1 MKNKLSVALLA
12 GIALSVTSCASILT
26 GTKDKIT
33 FNSTPEGA
41 KVFHKGLEKCK
52 TPCTAEIPRSLSKQ
66 MVTFEKEG
74 FNTKEVKLTKT
85 FNPVTLVNILL
96 GGAIGV
102 GIDAATGSL
111 TKYSPKAYQNRARA
125 EKLI

>member
-1 MKNKLSVALLA
+1 MKNKLFAALLL
-12 GIALSVTSCASILT
+12 GITLSATSCATILT

-33 FNSTPEGA
+33 FNTTPEGA
-41 KVFHKGLEKCK
+41 KVMHKGIEKCT

-74 FNTKEVKLTKT
+74 FNSKEMKLTKS
-85 FNPVTLVNILL
+85 FNPVSLVNILL
-96 GGAIGV
+96 GGVIGV

-111 TKYSPKAYQNRARA
+111 TKYSPKAYKVELEA
-125 EKLI
+125 K

>member
-41 KVFHKGLEKCK
+41 KVFHKGIEKCT

-111 TKYSPKAYQNRARA
+111 TKYSPKVYQIELEQKN
-125 EKLI
+125 

>member
-1 MKNKLSVALLA
+1 MRNKLFAALLL
-12 GIALSVTSCASILT
+12 GITLSTTSCATIIT

-33 FNSTPEGA
+33 FNSAPEGA
-41 KVFHKGLEKCK
+41 KVFHKGVEKCT

-74 FNTKEVKLTKT
+74 FTSKEVKLTKT

-111 TKYSPKAYQNRARA
+111 TKYSPKEYKVELEA
-125 EKLI
+125 K

>member
-1 MKNKLSVALLA
+1 MKNKLSVVLLM
-12 GIALSVTSCASILT
+12 GITLSATSCASIIT

-41 KVFHKGLEKCK
+41 KVFHKGIEKCT

-74 FNTKEVKLTKT
+74 YTNKEVKLTKT
-85 FNPVTLVNILL
+85 FNTVTLINILL

-111 TKYSPKAYQNRARA
+111 TKYSPKEYKVELEQKN
-125 EKLI
+125 

>member
-1 MKNKLSVALLA
+1 MKNKLSVVLLM
-12 GIALSVTSCASILT
+12 GITLSATSCASIIT

-41 KVFHKGLEKCK
+41 KVFHKGIEKCT

-74 FNTKEVKLTKT
+74 YTNKEVKLTKT

-111 TKYSPKAYQNRARA
+111 TKYSPKEYKVELEQKN
-125 EKLI
+125 

>member
-1 MKNKLSVALLA
+1 MKNNLSIVLLL
-12 GIALSVTSCASILT
+12 GIALSTTSCATIFT
-26 GTKDKIT
+26 GTNDKIS

-41 KVFHKGLEKCK
+41 TVFHKGIEKCV
-52 TPCTAEIPRSLSKQ
+52 TPCTTKIPRSLSKQ

-74 FNTKEVKLTKT
+74 FNNQEVKLDKN
-85 FNPVTLVNILL
+85 FNAVTLLNILF

-111 TKYSPKAYQNRARA
+111 TKYSTKKYDVELEAKPQ
-125 EKLI
+125 

>member
-1 MKNKLSVALLA
+1 MKNKLSITLLI
-12 GIALSVTSCASILT
+12 GIALSITSCATIIT

-33 FNSTPEGA
+33 FNTTPEGA
-41 KVFHKGLEKCK
+41 KVIHKGIEKCI

-74 FNTKEVKLTKT
+74 FISKEVKLTKT

-96 GGAIGV
+96 GGVIGL
-102 GIDAATGSL
+102 GIDTATGSL
-111 TKYSPKAYQNRARA
+111 TKYSQKEYKVELDQKN
-125 EKLI
+125 